1 VDKEQIE
8 SKVDWLDKERKKE
21 AEELQRIKTQI
32 NDLNISMG
40 SFSKRL
46 EELSTEI
53 SRVST
58 TASRIAHF
66 DETLSKHRTEVSR
79 QLEEAE
85 NLRSKKEKQLE
96 SLRTSDQKNI
106 ANTIDEIKRDLNKID
121 DLHQENEQRRAED
134 VRLNREVRELSE
146 SLDGMQSSISEL
158 NLRLV
163 SVEEATSKEAERLS
177 DVQVDNSALKR
188 RADDLRNTID
198 SVEDRTRVLEVGLS
212 ELKVSDR
219 ERHDQLEVWMDE
231 QRMKLVDFEK
241 VWSNWTKR
249 FDAFEAEAREIEEKI
264 QAYDRTHRTIKQ
276 MQSQLEQLLE
286 RLERRITEV
295 SEMQRLSDERMKQ
308 DWAAF
313 EADET
318 KKWSTF
324 KLSSE
329 ERWKEHQRVHE
340 KLSDVISELEL
351 LKTEIRTDLDELME
365 RETQKV
371 NQILELARQWIK
383 DLK

>member
-1 VDKEQIE
+1 
-8 SKVDWLDKERKKE
+8 
-21 AEELQRIKTQI
+21 
-32 NDLNISMG
+32 
-40 SFSKRL
+40 
-46 EELSTEI
+46 
-53 SRVST
+53 
-58 TASRIAHF
+58 
-66 DETLSKHRTEVSR
+66 
-79 QLEEAE
+79 
-85 NLRSKKEKQLE
+85 
-96 SLRTSDQKNI
+96 
-106 ANTIDEIKRDLNKID
+106 
-121 DLHQENEQRRAED
+121 
-134 VRLNREVRELSE
+134 
-146 SLDGMQSSISEL
+146 
-158 NLRLV
+158 
-163 SVEEATSKEAERLS
+163 
-177 DVQVDNSALKR
+177 
-188 RADDLRNTID
+188 
-198 SVEDRTRVLEVGLS
+198 
-212 ELKVSDR
+212 
-219 ERHDQLEVWMDE
+219 MDE